1 MRNASTGFYQF
12 IKAALLTIVI
22 LINVE
27 SLQAQP
33 PSPPGDPE
41 SAPVD
46 GGLTILIAAGIGYAS
61 KRIKR
66 IQEGNGPDEK
76 RP

>member
-1 MRNASTGFYQF
+1 MRNYSTRFLQF
-12 IKAALLTIVI
+12 IKAALLTIII

-66 IQEGNGPDEK
+66 IQEENGHDEI

>member
-1 MRNASTGFYQF
+1 MKNYSTIYHQF
-12 IKAALLTIVI
+12 IIATLLTIII

-66 IQEGNGPDEK
+66 IQEGNGLDEK

>member
-1 MRNASTGFYQF
+1 MKNYWTRFHQF
-12 IKAALLTIVI
+12 TIATLLTIII

-61 KRIKR
+61 KRIKQ

>member
-1 MRNASTGFYQF
+1 MRNYSNSFHQF
-12 IKAALLTIVI
+12 IKAALLIIVI

-46 GGLTILIAAGIGYAS
+46 GGLTLLISAGIGYAC
-61 KRIKR
+61 KRIMR
-66 IQEGNGPDEK
+66 VQEQNGSDEK